1 MLAEE
6 LVLVHG
12 WGMNAAVWQ
21 PFLPYLEEYRVT
33 RVELPG
39 HGEQLWSAAE
49 RDLQSWGDAVLAQ
62 APERAIWCG
71 WSLGGQVAL
80 QAALNQPERVSALV
94 LMASTPC
101 FVQHPG
107 WDHAMAADTL
117 AQFAR
122 QLHQDV
128 AATLNRF
135 LTLQVR
141 GSADMRPTLNLLRT
155 ALAERTPARREVCEA
170 RSVFGAGSVGQQA
183 QELCLSGRPARQ
195 GGSVRRKTVGCQR
208 QDAIPCRGRPAPA
221 NETRQGGRTGL
232 ADRATVVIGGPSNEF
247 EEYRCQHRLAVQYL
261 VGAP

>member
-39 HGEQLWSAAE
+39 HGEQPWSAVE

-155 ALAERTPARREVCEA
+155 ALAERTPARREALDQGLGLLLNTDLRQQLGRVLQPQLWLQGDKDTLIPAAAAVEIAALANAA
-170 RSVFGAGSVGQQA
+170 RVETISGAAHAPFLSHAPYCAQQIK
-183 QELCLSGRPARQ
+183 RF
-195 GGSVRRKTVGCQR
+195 VRHG
-208 QDAIPCRGRPAPA
+208 
-221 NETRQGGRTGL
+221 
-232 ADRATVVIGGPSNEF
+232 
-247 EEYRCQHRLAVQYL
+247 
-261 VGAP
+261 